1 MDLCRWNRDGSGGRR
16 RLDYPRRRGRARL
29 EEISDIQF
37 GDWVNEGCVVL
48 KHMRHMRDSFFCLLF
63 GLLVLLEVAQRG
75 RGRLDLWAAARSCSL
90 VFNDKGK

>member
-1 MDLCRWNRDGSGGRR
+1 M
-16 RLDYPRRRGRARL
+16 DYPRRWGRTRL

-75 RGRLDLWAAARSCSL
+75 RGRLDLRAAARSCSL
-90 VFNDKGK
+90 VFIVKGK